1 MSELLL
7 AQPLASQKELL
18 LAQVSNLQPR
28 QTDKSSPST
37 YPVVSSKLSFSIYTL
52 LLTKLCRLGPQC
64 ACQATQCLRVGS
76 LKLRVQ
82 IDSYKKSCMC
92 RNFFLH
98 MHKLAILNC
107 HVKKP
112 DFLFFSKVRKLD
124 MMTSLSFIWGW
135 WYFYLIHRTNWWQ
148 PGRFVLKKC
157 ANSNWACFA
166 RERKWSIGLLPD

>member
-37 YPVVSSKLSFSIYTL
+37 YPVISKLSFSIYTL

-64 ACQATQCLRVGS
+64 ACEAKQCLRVGS

-82 IDSYKKSCMC
+82 VDSYKKSCMC
-92 RNFFLH
+92 RNFFFTDAYAQTCYFELP
-98 MHKLAILNC
+98 C
-107 HVKKP
+107 EETWFS
-112 DFLFFSKVRKLD
+112 FLL
-124 MMTSLSFIWGW
+124 
-135 WYFYLIHRTNWWQ
+135 
-148 PGRFVLKKC
+148 
-157 ANSNWACFA
+157 
-166 RERKWSIGLLPD
+166 RKWGNLIWWPFFIFFGGLMIFLPDTPY